1 MKFTLDYDDQVSA
14 LAHARMLARKLAPA
28 LGGDLPALLGHR
40 TPSGLAR
47 VADATAR
54 GLHPRGYARDMLPV
68 VIAACDSAIQDG
80 TSTEGEWVETGYT
93 DGGIDWSWHQRE
105 VMSEVARSL
114 VPIRRDLRM
123 VLELLERIDDLI
135 AAQRDVADL

>member
-1 MKFTLDYDDQVSA
+1 LRYDPLSGENPLDPPSAEVCERARWWLVELGFARGTAGGAAISA
-14 LAHARMLARKLAPA
+14 LAR
-28 LGGDLPALLGHR
+28 
-40 TPSGLAR
+40 
-47 VADATAR
+47 
-54 GLHPRGYARDMLPV
+54 RGYARDMLPV